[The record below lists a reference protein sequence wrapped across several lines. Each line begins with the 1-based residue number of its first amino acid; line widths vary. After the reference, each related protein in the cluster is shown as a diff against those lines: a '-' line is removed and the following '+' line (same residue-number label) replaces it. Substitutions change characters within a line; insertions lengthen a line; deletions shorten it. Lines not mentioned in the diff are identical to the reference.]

1 MKNNAGSGAVR
12 AVGRLQMAGSAAVLA
27 LLLLVSFPRPEE
39 GSALGLLLR
48 WGALPLGLVL
58 LAGWA
63 FRLRQLLNR
72 LGDAHEDTGEDLFRV
87 VSRVAESAMASESAG
102 RKLAFQVGDT
112 LAATARISS
121 RSAQGTARVQSL
133 SRQVEEGAAA
143 VEEIQASVESLARRI
158 GEQGASVEQSVSAVT
173 EMSSSIE
180 SVAQVAEKKREAAD
194 QLLATTEEGR
204 RAVTAT
210 STIIGEVVERVGA
223 VNQMIDVINDIAART
238 NLLAMNAA
246 IEAAHA
252 GASGRGFAVV
262 AAEIRKLAE
271 GTAAN
276 ARHISDNLATLG
288 KKIED
293 AQSAGTAID
302 SSFGRI
308 DTEAREVSLAFRE
321 IGAATAEL
329 STGTREVLSAAE
341 SLQTISRELSF
352 SAEEMSVGAREVTRV
367 ISDTRSAAQDTV
379 VMIGEVSEAATDVTE
394 STERIS
400 ALSMDNNSQIDGLI
414 QVLQGYQTDA
424 DQVEEEARKR
434 LQMASIMLKHMS
446 WVARVRMVLDG
457 RISIPPEELRDH
469 KACELGKWLARE
481 GQQAIPSA
489 QTFQRLDE
497 THRRLHGLVAEL
509 VRPEGDRDPSQ
520 REESFRALLEASH
533 VITEILTATYT
544 STSVEWTPAVAV
556 QVPSFDSHHK
566 KLFSLI
572 NKLYKALQ
580 EGAAG
585 TVLRSVFDELIDYA
599 GYHFSAEEATLE
611 HFAYPQCAK
620 HKEEHALLVARVK
633 ELRADLEKGK
643 PLVAVEVMEFLREWI
658 TNHIKKCDKLYGAFL
673 ADKDV
678 AEFLRDSGREK

>member
-1 MKNNAGSGAVR
+1 MKSNAGNGAVR
-12 AVGRLQMAGSAAVLA
+12 AAGRLHMAGSAAVLV
-27 LLLLVSFPRPEE
+27 LLLLVLLSDLS
-39 GSALGLLLR
+39 GAGLFLR
-48 WGALPLGLVL
+48 RSVFPLGVIVL
-58 LAGWA
+58 GGWA
-63 FRLRQLLNR
+63 FRFRQLMVS
-72 LGDAHEDTGEDLFRV
+72 LGQAVDQGGQGELADV
-87 VSRVAESAMASESAG
+87 VSRVAESALASEGAG

-121 RSAQGTARVQSL
+121 RSSDGKARVLRL

-158 GEQGASVEQSVSAVT
+158 GDQRAAVEQSVSAVT

-194 QLLATTEEGR
+194 QLLDTTEEGR
-204 RAVTAT
+204 RAVTT
-210 STIIGEVVERVGA
+210 TGTIIGEVVERVGA
-223 VNQMIDVINDIAART
+223 VHQMIDVINDIAART

-252 GASGRGFAVV
+252 GSSGRGFAVV

-308 DTEAREVSLAFRE
+308 DSEAREVSLAFRE

-329 STGTREVLSAAE
+329 STGTREVISAAE
-341 SLQTISRELSF
+341 SLQTISREISS
-352 SAEEMSVGAREVTRV
+352 SAEEMRVGAREVTRV
-367 ISDTRSAAQDTV
+367 ITDTRSAAQDTV
-379 VMIGEVSEAATDVTE
+379 VMINEVGEASTDVTE

-400 ALSMDNNSQIDGLI
+400 ALSMDNNSQIDNLI
-414 QVLQGYQTDA
+414 QVLQGYQTGA
-424 DQVEEEARKR
+424 DQVEAEARKR

-457 RISIPPEELRDH
+457 RISIAPEELRDH
-469 KACELGKWLARE
+469 TACELGKWLARD
-481 GQQAIPSA
+481 GKTAITSPK
-489 QTFQRLDE
+489 TFQRLDE

-509 VRPEGDRDPSQ
+509 VRPDDSLDPSE
-520 REESFRALLEASH
+520 REASFQELLAASH
-533 VITEILTATYT
+533 VITEILTSTYT
-544 STSVEWTPAVAV
+544 SSAVEWTPAVAV
-556 QVPSFDSHHK
+556 QVQTFDNHHK

-580 EGAAG
+580 DGAG
-585 TVLRSVFDELIDYA
+585 ETVLRAVFDELIEYA
-599 GYHFSAEEATLE
+599 GYHFSAEEAALE

-620 HKEEHALLVARVK
+620 HKEEHALLVSRVK

-643 PLVAVEVMEFLREWI
+643 PLVAVEVMEFLRDWI
-658 TNHIKKCDKLYGAFL
+658 TNHIKKCDKLYSAFL

-678 AEFLRDSGREK
+678 VGFLRDSGREK